1 MRHGNSQGSP
11 AMQTNIAEMDAAVV
25 FDAVL
30 SNRDFSN
37 LSRFILAQCGIR
49 IPPSKKQMLEG
60 RLRRR
65 LRILGFSS
73 FERYLE
79 YLLGPEGEENA
90 EYIHLIDEVTTN
102 KTDFFRENKHFTFL
116 TRSVL
121 PELIDAHGL
130 GVRKTLNVWSAGCS
144 TGEEPYTLAIVLSEF
159 AQQVPA
165 FNFAILATDISTKV
179 LEKAGKGIYESAQID
194 VIPMPLRKKYLLKSK
209 DRSRNLVR
217 VAPGLRARV
226 RFQRLNLLDRAF
238 AISQRMGVVFCR
250 NVLIYFDRA
259 TQEAVLRKICQYLTS
274 GGYLFTGHSET
285 LHNMDLPLEQCNATV
300 YRKR

>member
-1 MRHGNSQGSP
+1 MFH
-11 AMQTNIAEMDAAVV
+11 
-25 FDAVL
+25 
-30 SNRDFSN
+30 
-37 LSRFILAQCGIR
+37 
-49 IPPSKKQMLEG
+49 
-60 RLRRR
+60 
-65 LRILGFSS
+65 
-73 FERYLE
+73 
-79 YLLGPEGEENA
+79 
-90 EYIHLIDEVTTN
+90 
-102 KTDFFRENKHFTFL
+102 
-116 TRSVL
+116 
-121 PELIDAHGL
+121 
-130 GVRKTLNVWSAGCS
+130 
-144 TGEEPYTLAIVLSEF
+144 GEEPYTLAIVLSEF
-159 AQQVPA
+159 AQQVSA
-165 FNFAILATDISTKV
+165 FNFSILATDISTKV

-226 RFQRLNLLDRAF
+226 RFQRLNFLDRAF

-250 NVLIYFDRA
+250 NVLIYFDRG